1 MQTTASSISPLDSS
15 SKPFSKLV
23 LLNIEKHLKMKK
35 IVSLLGIMFLAA
47 GFAMA
52 QKYAFVDTEYILN
65 RIPSYK
71 AAQDQL
77 DKQAEDWQ
85 TEIETMYD
93 EIEKMY
99 KDFQSEKVLLTE
111 DMQVRREE
119 EIVNRE
125 KEVKELQQ
133 KYFGRDGSLFKKR
146 QELIKPIQ
154 DEVYKAVK
162 EIATEGNF
170 AVIFDTA
177 SGANMLYTNPKYDK
191 SDDVL
196 EKLGYKN

>member
-1 MQTTASSISPLDSS
+1 
-15 SKPFSKLV
+15 
-23 LLNIEKHLKMKK
+23 MKK
-35 IVSLLGIMFLAA
+35 FISYIGILFLAT
-47 GFAMA
+47 GLTLA

-71 AAQDQL
+71 AAQEQL
-77 DKQAEDWQ
+77 DKLAGDWQ
-85 TEIETMYD
+85 TEIETMYE

-99 KDFQSEKVLLTE
+99 KNFQAEKVLLTE
-111 DMQVRREE
+111 EMKTRKEE
-119 EIVNRE
+119 EIINRE
-125 KEVKELQQ
+125 KEVKQLQQ
-133 KYFGRDGSLFKKR
+133 KYFGHDGSLFKKR

-154 DEVYKAVK
+154 DEVYRSVK
-162 EIATEGNF
+162 EIAAEGNY

>member
-1 MQTTASSISPLDSS
+1 
-15 SKPFSKLV
+15 
-23 LLNIEKHLKMKK
+23 MKK
-35 IVSLLGIMFLAA
+35 IVSLIGILFLAG
-47 GFAMA
+47 GFALA

-71 AAQDQL
+71 AAQDQI
-77 DKQAEDWQ
+77 DKMAEDWQ
-85 TEIETMYD
+85 DEIETIYED
-93 EIEKMY
+93 IEKMY
-99 KDFQSEKVLLTE
+99 KDYQSEKVLLTDE
-111 DMQVRREE
+111 MKIRREE

-125 KEVKELQQ
+125 KEVKDLQQ
-133 KYFGRDGSLFKKR
+133 KYFGRDGSLFQKR
-146 QELIKPIQ
+146 QELVKPIQ
-154 DEVYKAVK
+154 DEIYRAVK
-162 EIATEGNF
+162 EIAAEGNY

>member
-1 MQTTASSISPLDSS
+1 
-15 SKPFSKLV
+15 
-23 LLNIEKHLKMKK
+23 MKK
-35 IVSLLGIMFLAA
+35 IILFLGIVFLAA
-47 GFAMA
+47 GLGLA

-77 DKQAEDWQ
+77 DKLAGDWQ
-85 TEIETMYD
+85 EEVETAYEEIEL
-93 EIEKMY
+93 MY
-99 KDFQSEKVLLTE
+99 KNFQAEKVLLTE
-111 DMQVRREE
+111 EMRIQREE
-119 EIVNRE
+119 EIISSE
-125 KEVKELQQ
+125 KQVKALQQ
-133 KYFGRDGSLFKKR
+133 KYFGRDGNLFVKR

-154 DEVYKAVK
+154 DELYRAVK
-162 EIATEGNF
+162 EIAVEGNY

>member
-1 MQTTASSISPLDSS
+1 M
-15 SKPFSKLV
+15 KNHK
-23 LLNIEKHLKMKK
+23 EMKK
-35 IVSLLGIMFLAA
+35 IVSFLGIMFLAA
-47 GFAMA
+47 GFAVA

-71 AAQDQL
+71 AAQEQL
-77 DKQAEDWQ
+77 DKLASDWQ
-85 TEIETMYD
+85 EEIETSYG

-99 KDFQSEKVLLTE
+99 KDFQAEKVLLTE
-111 DMQVRREE
+111 EMKIRKEE

-125 KEVKELQQ
+125 NEVKQLQQ
-133 KYFGRDGSLFKKR
+133 KYFGRDGNLFNKR

-154 DEVYKAVK
+154 DEVYQAVK
-162 EIATEGNF
+162 EIAAEGNY

>member
-1 MQTTASSISPLDSS
+1 
-15 SKPFSKLV
+15 
-23 LLNIEKHLKMKK
+23 MKK
-35 IVSLLGIMFLAA
+35 IVSFLGIMILATGIA
-47 GFAMA
+47 VA
-52 QKYAFVDTEYILN
+52 QKYAFVDTEYILT

-77 DKQAEDWQ
+77 DKLASDWQ
-85 TEIETMYD
+85 EEIETSYG

-99 KDFQSEKVLLTE
+99 KDFQAEKVLLTE
-111 DMQVRREE
+111 EMKTRKEE

-125 KEVKELQQ
+125 NEVKQLQQ
-133 KYFGRDGSLFKKR
+133 KYFGRDGNLFNKR

-154 DEVYKAVK
+154 DEVYQAVK
-162 EIATEGNF
+162 EIAAEGNY

>member
-1 MQTTASSISPLDSS
+1 
-15 SKPFSKLV
+15 
-23 LLNIEKHLKMKK
+23 MKK
-35 IVSLLGIMFLAA
+35 LKTMKKFILLMGIVFLTA
-47 GFAMA
+47 GFAVA

-77 DKQAEDWQ
+77 DKMAEDWQ
-85 TEIETMYD
+85 AEIEAMYD
-93 EIEKMY
+93 EIEKAY

-111 DMQVRREE
+111 EMKIRREE

-125 KEVKELQQ
+125 KEVKQLQQ

-154 DEVYKAVK
+154 DEVYRAVK
-162 EIATEGNF
+162 EIAAEGNY

>member
-1 MQTTASSISPLDSS
+1 
-15 SKPFSKLV
+15 
-23 LLNIEKHLKMKK
+23 MKK

-47 GFAMA
+47 GIAMA

-85 TEIETMYD
+85 NEIQGMYD
-93 EIEKMY
+93 EIDKMY

-111 DMQVRREE
+111 DMKVKREE
-119 EIVNRE
+119 EIVNKE
-125 KEVKELQQ
+125 KEVKDLQQ

-162 EIATEGNF
+162 EIAAEGNY

-191 SDDVL
+191 SDEVL